1 MIDYDPHDWWSHF
14 WDVKGSMVREI
25 MGRVAMLTLWSSAVV
40 VVFELLGLKIAI
52 PLSVH
57 GLVGVALGMLMVF
70 RTNASYDRFWEGRKL
85 WGGIVNECR
94 NLARGLSVHLAA
106 DPALRDEALRWA
118 VAWPYAAMS
127 SLRGEHSL
135 GASARFLGPEDLE
148 WARCAQHVPLA
159 IACRLTG
166 YLKEARDRS
175 VISDYVMTALD
186 QNVQQLID
194 YIGGCE
200 RIHKTPLPFAYM
212 VHVRRALVLYCFA
225 LPFAL
230 VSDFGWETIPVS
242 LVVAYVFFGIE
253 EIGVE
258 IEDPFGLDD
267 NDLPLESICQTID
280 GNLEALIGMD
290 EEAQATRQV
299 I

>member
-25 MGRVAMLTLWSSAVV
+25 MGRVVLLTLWALLVV
-40 VVFELLGLKIAI
+40 VVFEFLGLSIAI
-52 PLSVH
+52 PLSIH
-57 GLVGVALGMLMVF
+57 GLVGVALGMLLVF

-94 NLARGLSVHLAA
+94 NLARGLSVHLASE
-106 DPALRDEALRWA
+106 PALRDEALRWA
-118 VAWPYAAMS
+118 IAWPYTAMS
-127 SLRGEHSL
+127 NLRGEKSL
-135 GASARFLGPEDLE
+135 GAAARLLSPDEAEATLSAE
-148 WARCAQHVPLA
+148 HVPLA
-159 IACRLTG
+159 VACRLTAF
-166 YLKEARDRS
+166 LKEARDRG

-186 QNVQQLID
+186 QNVQALMD

-230 VSDFGWETIPVS
+230 VSDFGWEAIPVS
-242 LVVAYVFFGIE
+242 TVVAYVFFGIE

-280 GNLEALIGMD
+280 ANLEAFIG
-290 EEAQATRQV
+290 EGVQAAAGHAL
-299 I
+299 